1 MTTPKAW
8 LLLAVL
14 CLIANVVVADSATGR
29 LRIARPDERK
39 SRLAK
44 RQGSSGDG
52 GQQQQAASM
61 SDTDPVGAINL
72 VKTFPNLNQNEPTW
86 AQEQYGQI
94 IQSADGDE
102 AQVPWFDGGNFPFT
116 QTTNVPMGANNL
128 GWSWIPP
135 NFQGFVMNTSLQITN
150 QTFTMENGTTTMGV
164 VQPYFI
170 SDDVDYTQV
179 KRVIVALPG
188 KPRDSWKYA
197 NLFYNARNWVYNQSL
212 YGIQPG
218 EVMIIAPTVL
228 NLDDQAAGG
237 VEPNW
242 AAYNSSIWQMG
253 GVTHYPNL
261 THSVSFYSAMDKIL
275 DLAMDRTLFP
285 KVNQLVVAGHS
296 MGGQAV
302 ARYALLKREKKYD
315 ASVKYWIGNP
325 GSWPWLQNDTQPV
338 TNAPL
343 QCDPVELKNRWPYG
357 LGYNL
362 SVVPKY
368 ARSEVM
374 QDTQPFVQRFFQ
386 KQIHYGLALL
396 DNGAGDTHCQA
407 QYQGANHLERG
418 TNFVSALATMNNNA
432 WPVNHSLGY
441 VAGVSHQDY
450 PMIAAT
456 SSLDFI
462 FGKDFNATRNDTFG
476 LPHTPKSKG
485 TPNKQEDPED
495 NHKVHIYQAAAWV
508 VLAAI
513 IVALIAAYFAI
524 DRIFTPNTN
533 DWDRDYW
540 ESDFKRRL
548 L

>member
-1 MTTPKAW
+1 MGD
-8 LLLAVL
+8 
-14 CLIANVVVADSATGR
+14 NN
-29 LRIARPDERK
+29 
-39 SRLAK
+39 
-44 RQGSSGDG
+44 QGWSKIPSS
-52 GQQQQAASM
+52 
-61 SDTDPVGAINL
+61 
-72 VKTFPNLNQNEPTW
+72 
-86 AQEQYGQI
+86 
-94 IQSADGDE
+94 
-102 AQVPWFDGGNFPFT
+102 FDG
-116 QTTNVPMGANNL
+116 
-128 GWSWIPP
+128 
-135 NFQGFVMNTSLQITN
+135 FVLNTSLQISN
-150 QTFTMENGTTTMGV
+150 QTFTMENGTTTTGV

-170 SDDVDYTQV
+170 SSDVDYTKV

-212 YGIQPG
+212 YGVQPG

-237 VEPNW
+237 VEANW
-242 AAYNSSIWQMG
+242 AAYNSSLWQMG

-261 THSVSFYSAMDKIL
+261 THSVSFYTAMDKIL
-275 DLAMDRTLFP
+275 NLAMNRTLFP
-285 KVNQLVVAGHS
+285 MVNQLVVAGHS
-296 MGGQAV
+296 MGAQTV
-302 ARYALLKREKKYD
+302 VRYALLKREKKYD

-325 GSWPWLQNDTQPV
+325 GSWAWLQNDTQPV
-338 TNAPL
+338 TNAQD
-343 QCDPVELKNRWPYG
+343 QCDPVELRNRWPYG

-362 SVVPKY
+362 SAVPKY
-368 ARSEVM
+368 ARSDVV
-374 QDTQPFVQRFFQ
+374 QDVRPYIQRFLQ

-407 QYQGANHLERG
+407 QYQGANHLQRG
-418 TNFVSALATMNNNA
+418 TNFVSMVSELNGG
-432 WPVNHSLGY
+432 WPQNHSLGY

-462 FGKDFNATRNDTFG
+462 FGKDYNITRNDTYG
-476 LPHTPKSKG
+476 LPHEHKSKG
-485 TPNKQEDPED
+485 TPNPVNTTDD
-495 NHKVHIYQAAAWV
+495 HKVHIFQAIAWV

>member
-1 MTTPKAW
+1 MTIPRTW
-8 LLLAVL
+8 LFLAVL
-14 CLIANVVVADSATGR
+14 YVIGNMAVAESAAGR
-29 LRIARPDERK
+29 LRIARADERK
-39 SRLAK
+39 FRLTK
-44 RQGSSGDG
+44 RQGSTD
-52 GQQQQAASM
+52 QQQQAANM
-61 SDTDPVGAINL
+61 SATDPDGAITL
-72 VKTFPNLNQNEPTW
+72 VKSFPNLNQDEPTW
-86 AQEQYGQI
+86 AQQQYGQI
-94 IQSADGDE
+94 IQSEDGDE
-102 AQVPWFDGGNFPFT
+102 GQVTWFDNGNFPFT
-116 QTTNVPMGANNL
+116 QTTNVPMGDNNQ

-135 NFQGFVMNTSLQITN
+135 TFQGFVLNTSLQITN
-150 QTFTMENGTTTMGV
+150 QTFTMENGTSTMGV

-212 YGIQPG
+212 YGVKQG

-237 VEPNW
+237 VEANW

-275 DLAMDRTLFP
+275 DMAMNQTLFP

-325 GSWPWLQNDTQPV
+325 GSWPWLQNDTQAV

-362 SVVPKY
+362 SVIPKY

-374 QDTQPFVQRFFQ
+374 QDTQPFVQRFLQ

-418 TNFVSALATMNNNA
+418 TNFVSMLSSLNNG
-432 WPVNHSLGY
+432 WPANHSLGF

-462 FGKDFNATRNDTFG
+462 FGKDYNATRSDTYG
-476 LPHTPKSKG
+476 KPHQAKSKG
-485 TPNKQEDPED
+485 TPKEVGTVDE
-495 NHKVHIYQAAAWV
+495 HKVHIFQAIAWV